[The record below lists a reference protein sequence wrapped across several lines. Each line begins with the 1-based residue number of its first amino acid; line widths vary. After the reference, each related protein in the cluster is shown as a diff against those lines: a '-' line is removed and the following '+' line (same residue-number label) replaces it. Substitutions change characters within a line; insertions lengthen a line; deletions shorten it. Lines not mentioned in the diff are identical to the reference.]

1 MGSFFE
7 CKVGPNF
14 HEVEVSEEIL
24 TEEPKNEN
32 QRPSLKNQNPEN
44 KNNNKDNKNPKNI
57 NDEDIIIN
65 TDEEQTDKKKK
76 LESKLNNNTKETK
89 KNISNTIYI
98 NNSNVT
104 ISNRKDKE
112 NENEDKL
119 KELNNQEI
127 KNEYNCFN
135 TNEENLELDEILNN
149 VFHNNIKTSITNSN
163 NKNFLTESEIDKDY
177 FDQLYSEQSQC
188 NININNNTTNN
199 RNENDEK
206 IINKLKEIKDKIN
219 NKNTKNNT
227 KNNTNNKKKISKYN
241 TEYHTLKVNNMSK
254 SMNNKQIRKNIPTYR
269 RYNKTNN
276 YNFVFNSFTL
286 DKNSGRFKKF
296 SYNSYGTGSI
306 SLENSFNKS
315 LCSSLLGKSAR
326 ETFYKGNHENN
337 SKKSFL
343 RKKNSMVGGT
353 RETPGRFSTHQS
365 YINNSSLF
373 NMSSSNA
380 LNTQYNNNKEKRLYN
395 IVSKNAI
402 RNNDSKLRSK
412 SNLNITKPDMTTKMK
427 NTDSDK
433 DNKSKNE
440 SQLFY
445 HQYRD
450 IIEVD
455 LPIIYNNESFIN
467 NKLAESNINNKIILN
482 YNKLNSLNTS
492 IILYDGLLYKV
503 IDKKNKGFKISKRY
517 FQITKNCFRYYN
529 DIINAKNDNE
539 KALVQFDI
547 RHIKDIQII
556 NHDFLADI
564 QIDEKNIEFVF
575 CIYLYQND
583 DFFVF
588 AVNNK
593 NYGNSVF
600 NVINLLRNYYED
612 KK

>member
-1 MGSFFE
+1 
-7 CKVGPNF
+7 
-14 HEVEVSEEIL
+14 
-24 TEEPKNEN
+24 
-32 QRPSLKNQNPEN
+32 
-44 KNNNKDNKNPKNI
+44 
-57 NDEDIIIN
+57 
-65 TDEEQTDKKKK
+65 
-76 LESKLNNNTKETK
+76 
-89 KNISNTIYI
+89 
-98 NNSNVT
+98 
-104 ISNRKDKE
+104 
-112 NENEDKL
+112 
-119 KELNNQEI
+119 
-127 KNEYNCFN
+127 
-135 TNEENLELDEILNN
+135 
-149 VFHNNIKTSITNSN
+149 
-163 NKNFLTESEIDKDY
+163 
-177 FDQLYSEQSQC
+177 
-188 NININNNTTNN
+188 
-199 RNENDEK
+199 
-206 IINKLKEIKDKIN
+206 
-219 NKNTKNNT
+219 
-227 KNNTNNKKKISKYN
+227 
-241 TEYHTLKVNNMSK
+241 
-254 SMNNKQIRKNIPTYR
+254 
-269 RYNKTNN
+269 
-276 YNFVFNSFTL
+276 
-286 DKNSGRFKKF
+286 
-296 SYNSYGTGSI
+296 
-306 SLENSFNKS
+306 
-315 LCSSLLGKSAR
+315 
-326 ETFYKGNHENN
+326 
-337 SKKSFL
+337 
-343 RKKNSMVGGT
+343 MVGGT

>member
-44 KNNNKDNKNPKNI
+44 KNNNKNNKNPKNI